1 MNPSSDIFVDNT
13 QEIKETPRQT
23 DTTVRTDLTTASR
36 GLDFTCMGDSNFQ
49 SIDNILKTY
58 TYIKNAKWDK
68 TTKPLPS
75 IPDQSTT
82 VDDADV
88 VYCAFPN
95 EYFADSLI
103 HSKIEFLNYWKSD
116 VEFEVKVN
124 NAPTQQGCL
133 YLWYEPLRGSDFPL
147 EAGTPRAGLAQ
158 QTSYPGAYLNLEET
172 DTATLIVPFLWYQEY
187 FDITVLD
194 TMGRFH
200 VSVVAPLDGD
210 SAATAV
216 DVIINVR
223 CINPDIRVPTT
234 RGSAFRM
241 EVAEVQMGPEEPRD
255 GKITQLA
262 QGVGRVADAVA
273 GFPTLAP
280 VAKSVSWISRLVG
293 SAASAFGFSKPIS
306 IQETKP
312 IMRFPGF
319 GMQQIEGVTPGL
331 SAGAIQDNEIKHDR
345 PGPDEMDFKY
355 ICEKPVLIQSK
366 QISLP
371 TFNVKGDT
379 WLAMKTHP
387 IPDEL
392 TYPLNATHDTVSGG
406 PMQCLFTQ
414 FDKWRGTLI
423 YDFELIKTKFHKG
436 RLQVSWIPLE
446 TSDPGSININKAY
459 TKIWDV
465 GVSSKFQFKVPF
477 VLPYGYANVG
487 TLRKYN
493 GKDQPGYTGILVVK
507 VFNKFNYPDSVPHDL
522 TLLVSLSGEN
532 MDFQAP
538 FMNSRLAAE
547 ADLMPAPTP
556 PTTQFSDTRRFCC
569 DLQCFREPQDQVDG
583 IACRECGAYSYCHC
597 NCKTFTS
604 RIAEAQSGYEDN
616 FTVPFVNDRIGG
628 EKFTSFR
635 QLLRKHAKST
645 GARWYENHTLALA
658 TTFAFYSGSFS
669 EFLNGHAPN
678 KATRFTRALTTS
690 DTDYESS
697 ANYPFILSSDGA
709 TFVKLPYYSRFPCLP
724 TKSVYNRVT
733 ESGTTETY
741 KAIGDD
747 YHAWYLIA
755 PPTLVLKLK

>member
-13 QEIKETPRQT
+13 QEVKETPRQT

-465 GVSSKFQFKVPF
+465 GVSSKFRFKVPF
-477 VLPYGYANVG
+477 VLPIAYADVSK
-487 TLRKYN
+487 TRKFGN
-493 GKDQPGYTGILVVK
+493 HLTIPGYTGIIVVK
-507 VFNKFNYPDSVPHDL
+507 VFNKFNYPDTVSNQL
-522 TLLVSLSGEN
+522 TLLTKLSGED
-532 MDFQAP
+532 MDPQVPLMRGVYAKTGDLLP
-538 FMNSRLAAE
+538 ADPPVDE
-547 ADLMPAPTP
+547 A
-556 PTTQFSDTRRFCC
+556 
-569 DLQCFREPQDQVDG
+569 
-583 IACRECGAYSYCHC
+583 IADV
-597 NCKTFTS
+597 
-604 RIAEAQSGYEDN
+604 QMGYEDN
-616 FTVPFVNDRIGG
+616 FSVPFLNDRVGG
-628 EKFTSFR
+628 ERISSMR
-635 QLLRKHAKST
+635 QLLKKSALRS
-645 GARWYENHTLALA
+645 GNRWNECNTNVLVSMY
-658 TTFAFYSGSFS
+658 TFFSGSFT
-669 EFLNGHAPN
+669 HTYHDHPPN
-678 KATRFTRALTTS
+678 QPAQLQIALTKVGPY
-690 DTDYESS
+690 TDSS
-697 ANYPFILSSDGA
+697 ALYPFVLSTDGV
-709 TFVKLPYYSRFPCLP
+709 TQVKVPFYSNFPCLP
-724 TKSVYNRVT
+724 TKSCYNGLVSNHAGAVYR
-733 ESGTTETY
+733 
-741 KAIGDD
+741 AIGDD
-747 YHAWYLIA
+747 FNAWYLVA
-755 PPTLVLKLK
+755 PPAMVVPVD